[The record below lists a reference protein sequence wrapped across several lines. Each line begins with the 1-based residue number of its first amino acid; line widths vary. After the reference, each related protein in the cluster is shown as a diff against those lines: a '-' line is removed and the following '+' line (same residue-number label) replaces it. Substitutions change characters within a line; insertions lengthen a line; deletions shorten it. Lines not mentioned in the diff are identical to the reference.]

1 MKKLSLII
9 LLLISVFHLTT
20 VYAFFDD
27 DVITQNGVNDIID
40 SEQVNI
46 DDVKQEFVCFDKIPY
61 FLIGV
66 VCFAITVVIVFIIY
80 SSYKK
85 IRLSSYANKY
95 INDDSTQITRRRDQY
110 IRTRTIKT
118 RRGASRI

>member
-46 DDVKQEFVCFDKIPY
+46 DDVKQGV
-61 FLIGV
+61 FLKRIVSRKKQV
-66 VCFAITVVIVFIIY
+66 V
-80 SSYKK
+80 S
-85 IRLSSYANKY
+85 RLGE
-95 INDDSTQITRRRDQY
+95 I
-110 IRTRTIKT
+110 
-118 RRGASRI
+118 

>member
-9 LLLISVFHLTT
+9 LLLINVFHLTT